1 MEAKMRKQTRKVYES
16 YSGPERAQ
24 QDYALTRAG
33 RPDCCCLKHLFAY
46 KEAEFLCYDFRL
58 FGDSRPASQPSI
70 PSTLNK
76 IVLTQ
81 RPLAK
86 DGNYLKL
93 LSTITAIAAVV
104 LCTNAAAIEDVSNAA
119 VAEAEGFSSVPSLL
133 EARQDPLP
141 TFNEWTCAKPFGG
154 PGHSGLKKIH
164 AGFNRVFGKNAL
176 VVASGQ
182 CYVANCHNLFFA
194 LCNTSGITRKEGS
207 GHRDHARNSNPEKG
221 SSCRYLRYRNTYM
234 HYYYGTGNG
243 SLGGK
248 VDRRRC

>member
-1 MEAKMRKQTRKVYES
+1 M
-16 YSGPERAQ
+16 
-24 QDYALTRAG
+24 
-33 RPDCCCLKHLFAY
+33 
-46 KEAEFLCYDFRL
+46 
-58 FGDSRPASQPSI
+58 
-70 PSTLNK
+70 
-76 IVLTQ
+76 
-81 RPLAK
+81 
-86 DGNYLKL
+86 KL

-194 LCNTSGITRKEGS
+194 LCNTSGITLTDSAIYRERKAQATETTPGIRTLK
-207 GHRDHARNSNPEKG
+207 RDRLAGICATGTLTCIITTALEMAVLVARLIEDGVKMQSR
-221 SSCRYLRYRNTYM
+221 S
-234 HYYYGTGNG
+234 
-243 SLGGK
+243 
-248 VDRRRC
+248 